1 MNVQVIEKDGQPEW
15 AILPYKTYEQLL
27 EDAEMLQ
34 DIGDYD
40 AAMQAIADG
49 EELIPSEVVYALVDG
64 GNPIRVWREYRGMT
78 QPQLAKV
85 AEISV
90 PYLSQLESGKR
101 RGSTDVLN
109 AIAKGL
115 DLTLDDLIDLRTTTP
130 PAILKGDAQAPEEE
144 SMSLDEINMLVH
156 EVRRK

>member
-1 MNVQVIEKDGQPEW
+1 MCD
-15 AILPYKTYEQLL
+15 KTDPQWS

-34 DIGDYD
+34 DIRDYD

-49 EELIPSEVVYALVDG
+49 EELIPGEVVNALVDG

-78 QPQLAKV
+78 QAHLAKV

-101 RGSTDVLN
+101 TGSPGVLG
-109 AIAKGL
+109 AIARGL
-115 DLTLDDLIDLRTTTP
+115 DLALDDLIGWKATAP
-130 PAILKGDAQAPEEE
+130 SAILERVAQAPEEE
-144 SMSLDEINMLVH
+144 PMSLDEINALLH
-156 EVRRK
+156 ETR